1 MSASLFGRRLP
12 TTCWATLAATSR
24 MVSVSSTRTSWVTK
38 SSSNLALMGTG
49 CGSGMRTSFC
59 SRGCYRL
66 AVLFCPLVLV
76 GVVTH
81 HLRGKAHPGQDAAH
95 VGRLDIPSKQVF
107 NDRLLVQRILVLP
120 PDLATW
126 PRAEV
131 IRVAVVRERIAVHG
145 VLRVIGGSGRANGKV
160 AQIAQPGQRF
170 GQGPTHVACVDV
182 LNEGIP
188 DGAPLLLPVR
198 VLLLQP
204 SALGLRHASLW
215 FPPHGWTPEPDAQV
229 QRVVPGLQTSEKLLP
244 VPGLLE
250 TVVLNQ
256 AQELGDDPFL
266 HELLVGLLAML
277 ERRVVVHAGPG
288 EDGEQPGREPERLVD
303 YPLSALGVVLHEDL
317 EGWSAL
323 LRVE

>member
-12 TTCWATLAATSR
+12 TTCWATLAATSC

-38 SSSNLALMGTG
+38 SSSNFALMGTG
-49 CGSGMRTSFC
+49 CGSGMRPSFC
-59 SRGCYRL
+59 SCDRYRL

-81 HLRGKAHPGQDAAH
+81 NLRGESHPGQDAAH
-95 VGRLDIPSKQVF
+95 VGRLDLPGKQAF

-120 PDLATW
+120 PDLATR

-131 IRVAVVRERIAVHG
+131 IRVAIVRERIAAHG
-145 VLRVIGGSGRANGKV
+145 VLRVIGGSRGPDWKM
-160 AQIAQPGQRF
+160 AQIAEPGQRF
-170 GQGPTHVACVDV
+170 GQGPSYVACVDV
-182 LNEGIP
+182 LNEGVP

-204 SALGLRHASLW
+204 RALGFRHASLW
-215 FPPHGWTPEPDAQV
+215 FPPHGRAPEPDAQV
-229 QRVVPGLQTSEKLLP
+229 QRVVPGLQASEKLLP

-256 AQELGDDPFL
+256 AQELGDNPFL

-277 ERRVVVHAGPG
+277 QGRVVVHAGPG
-288 EDGEQPGREPERLVD
+288 EDGE
-303 YPLSALGVVLHEDL
+303 
-317 EGWSAL
+317 
-323 LRVE
+323 